1 MRPDGAQEW
10 ESLLGNTAED
20 SPYREEPW
28 GNECL
33 PAHNSSLRV
42 VGWNPSGLPHDN
54 QGDKNR
60 SLRQYLNVNNP
71 DVVAGTKQIWHGIF
85 CHTSKD
91 WNNGS
96 RIGQKTHAPSLL
108 GTKSIRPSSLL
119 DNGAEQQ
126 LWSVTM
132 RLAR

>member
-1 MRPDGAQEW
+1 MKPDGAQEW
-10 ESLLGNTAED
+10 ESLLGNTEQD
-20 SPYREEPW
+20 SPYCEEAW
-28 GNECL
+28 GNECP

-71 DVVAGTKQIWHGIF
+71 DVVCWYETDTAWHLLPYEQQLEQRV
-85 CHTSKD
+85 KD
-91 WNNGS
+91 WTEKS
-96 RIGQKTHAPSLL
+96 RTFTA
-108 GTKSIRPSSLL
+108 GTKSIPPSSLL

-126 LWSVTM
+126 LWS
-132 RLAR
+132 ARRR